1 MFLVTLKVVLR
12 PPQVSTHE
20 TWAFTD
26 FKLNHF
32 LITHKILQ
40 LHLSVYDVL
49 SILAKIIMKNIFLLK
64 IYLFLSFV
72 YESFAC
78 ICVCTAHVCLV
89 PWGRKRCLH
98 SLELDF
104 KLWAVI
110 LWVPRTELRF
120 FVRAAR
126 FLNCWPICCFG
137 AGGSTPEPCTSKTV
151 PLPLSCREYIPLS
164 RLWGNRFNSI

>member
-1 MFLVTLKVVLR
+1 
-12 PPQVSTHE
+12 
-20 TWAFTD
+20 
-26 FKLNHF
+26 
-32 LITHKILQ
+32 
-40 LHLSVYDVL
+40 
-49 SILAKIIMKNIFLLK
+49 MKNVFLLK

-137 AGGSTPEPCTSKTV
+137 ARGSTPEPCTSKTV
-151 PLPLSCREYIPLS
+151 PRHWAAENTFHCQGCGATGSIVS
-164 RLWGNRFNSI
+164 RIGIVPNDIFFSVGNRALGLEIAWQASYLALNHTCNLSKIHY